1 MRIEKR
7 GDVGIISF
15 ERPEAMNALNSTV
28 LKEMEEAIDEFVQD
42 GHIRVIIFTGIGKCF
57 IAGADLHELTDL
69 RGKDAEAFISNG
81 VRLFRRIETS
91 GIPTITAVNGACLG
105 GGLEFA
111 LCTDFRIASEK
122 AIFAF
127 PEAGLGL
134 VPGFSGTQR
143 LPRLIGTSKAKEML
157 FTGKRIKA
165 PEALSMGL
173 VNRVVPHETLMDSA
187 LELAMSMV
195 ANSGRTIA
203 LIKKVVHEGME
214 MDMKSAMACETRVSA
229 AVFGSEDQIEGCGA
243 FLDRRKANFKQS
255 IGDDMV

>member
-1 MRIEKR
+1 MKIEKNA
-7 GDVGIISF
+7 GVGIISF
-15 ERPEAMNALNSTV
+15 DRPEAMNALNSTV
-28 LKEMEEAIDEFVQD
+28 LQELQDAIEDFEQD
-42 GHIRVIIFTGIGKCF
+42 GQIRVIIFTGIGKSF

-81 VRLFRRIETS
+81 VKIFRKIELL
-91 GIPTITAVNGACLG
+91 GIPTIAAVNGACLG

-122 AIFAF
+122 AVFAF

-157 FTGKRIKA
+157 FTAKRIKA

-173 VNRVVPHETLMDSA
+173 VNSVVSPEILMDSA
-187 LELAMSMV
+187 LELAMSMM
-195 ANSGRTIA
+195 ANSARTIA
-203 LIKKVVHEGME
+203 LIKKVVRDGMK
-214 MDMKSAMACETRVSA
+214 MDFDEAMAYEIPITA

-243 FLDRRKANFKQS
+243 FMEKRKANFKQS
-255 IGDDMV
+255 IGDDTK